1 MARSWASVVRGSTS
15 TSGSE
20 MPEWIVAL
28 VEDNTERQR
37 ISKVK
42 QVWAEMDVK
51 HGLSPRGS
59 APAVSVLRA
68 EAPEWKPPP
77 SCYYCGASADV
88 CPKCVKTC
96 SYYPAWGLQPVLR
109 KGLCAQHHS
118 YGVPHAFFNKNMQ
131 EFMPQTCSSCREKHP
146 WRQEDSLEVTGFS
159 YEKSCF
165 CHPLSPIN
173 VVYVNKH
180 RYIRLGEAKSTPEVV
195 VARAQAAYDVEM
207 AFSGKA
213 ERAEIVRKTILE
225 NNLWGVYLRGI

>member
-1 MARSWASVVRGSTS
+1 MARSWASVARAGL
-15 TSGSE
+15 
-20 MPEWIVAL
+20 PVA
-28 VEDNTERQR
+28 
-37 ISKVK
+37 
-42 QVWAEMDVK
+42 
-51 HGLSPRGS
+51 P

-88 CPKCVKTC
+88 CPKCVNTC
-96 SYYPAWGLQPVLR
+96 SYYPAWGLQPVLG

-118 YGVPHAFFNKNMQ
+118 YGVPHAFFNKKMA

-146 WRQEDSLEVTGFS
+146 WRQEDSVEVTGFS

-180 RYIRLGEAKSTPEVV
+180 HYIRLGEAKSTPEVV
-195 VARAQAAYDVEM
+195 AARAQAAYDVEM
-207 AFSGKA
+207 AFSGKEA
-213 ERAEIVRKTILE
+213 RAEVVRKTILE
-225 NNLWGVYLRGI
+225 NNLWGVYLNGV